1 MTVLGSKVVYELTSE
16 QIKEFAK
23 EIIAQD
29 RALGKYKTHEN
40 PITKQEAAEYLRISY
55 RTFDEKVKEGII
67 PASLLHRIDGTILLY
82 KDELEPYVKSK

>member
-29 RALGKYKTHEN
+29 RALSKPKQSE
-40 PITKQEAAEYLRISY
+40 PPMTKQETAKFLKCSTDTVDRRFGHLRHVVPNGPIY
-55 RTFDEKVKEGII
+55 WY
-67 PASLLHRIDGTILLY
+67 AS
-82 KDELEPYVKSK
+82 ELENFIKGS